1 MLRRSRLI
9 MVILPAVA
17 FIALGLGVSSLVR
30 SNAKAP
36 EPQFAAPAGK
46 APRALVAGLG
56 IVEPAGREIAIATFT
71 PGVVARVLVRPGDTV
86 SAGTPLFAIDDR
98 IAAATVEARKRDLE
112 AARARLALTIA
123 KVPQIRADVAVARG
137 AIQTAEAERD
147 DAQDQF
153 DTGSQ
158 LTGAA
163 IAQREL
169 ARRRNALRAAEGR
182 LSEARARLAAAEVGL
197 AINDPAQSGAAVEVE
212 RAAVEQAEAGLALA
226 ETDRDRLVVRSP
238 IDGTVLVVNVRPGEF
253 AAAGADSSPIVLG
266 RPKPLHVRVD
276 IDEADLPRLQLSAW
290 AVASRRGAINERIPL
305 RPLRAEPI
313 VAPKRSLGGGAA
325 ERVDTRVLQVI
336 YAVEDE
342 KADLRPG
349 QLLDVLI
356 GSPVETSSIKQ

>member
-1 MLRRSRLI
+1 MPRRVRLLMI
-9 MVILPAVA
+9 LLPAA
-17 FIALGLGVSSLVR
+17 ATAALGFAVTSLMR
-30 SNAKAP
+30 SNSKAP
-36 EPQFAAPAGK
+36 EQQAAARVEEP
-46 APRALVAGLG
+46 PRKLVAGLG
-56 IVEPAGREIAIATFT
+56 VVEPAGREIAIATFT
-71 PGVVARVLVRPGDTV
+71 SGVVARVLVRPGDTI
-86 SAGTPLFAIDDR
+86 SAGTALFAIDDR
-98 IAAATVEARKRDLE
+98 VATATVEARKSDLK
-112 AARARLALTIA
+112 AARARLALTTA
-123 KVPQIRADVAVARG
+123 RVPQIQADIGVARS

-147 DAQDQF
+147 DLQEQF

-182 LSEARARLAAAEVGL
+182 LSEARARLAAAEVSL
-197 AINDPAQSGAAVEVE
+197 AIGDPARSGAAVEVE
-212 RAAVEQAEAGLALA
+212 RVAVEQAEAGLALA
-226 ETDRDRLVVRSP
+226 QTERDRLVVRSP

-253 AAAGADSSPIVLG
+253 AIAGADSSPIVLG

-276 IDEADLPRLQLSAW
+276 IDEADLPRLQLSNS
-290 AVASRRGAINERIPL
+290 AVASRRGTINERIPL

-336 YAVEDE
+336 YEVDDE
-342 KADLRPG
+342 RADLRPG

-356 GSPVETSSIKQ
+356 GSPLETSRITR